1 MLVFITYLSEPVEHI
16 QQLLDQYPYLTYLV
30 YGGNDYV
37 GIIQNADEQITTIY
51 DFYCLKTPAQKQR
64 FLELGEVWWWES
76 NRIIP
81 INVFLKSD
89 WVDFK
94 FCVKTMNS
102 KDVDIRVGHQVN
114 LKDMAMKRSKRRSI
128 TLVRRVP

>member
-1 MLVFITYLSEPVEHI
+1 MLIIFTIFSDGVDQIKH
-16 QQLLDQYPYLTYLV
+16 LLEQYPYLSYIV

-37 GIIQNADEQITTIY
+37 GIIQNADEQITTRY
-51 DFYCLKTPAQKQR
+51 DYAAVRTPEQKSR

-89 WVDFK
+89 
-94 FCVKTMNS
+94 
-102 KDVDIRVGHQVN
+102 
-114 LKDMAMKRSKRRSI
+114 
-128 TLVRRVP
+128 

>member
-1 MLVFITYLSEPVEHI
+1 MASVEYI
-16 QQLLDQYPYLTYLV
+16 QQLLEKCPFMTYLV
-30 YGGNDYV
+30 YGGNEYI
-37 GIIQNADEQITTIY
+37 GIIQNADEQITTLY
-51 DFYCLKTPAQKQR
+51 DYSSLRTAEQKNR

-89 WVDFK
+89 WATFK

-102 KDVDIRVGHQVN
+102 KDVDIKVGHHIN
-114 LKDMAMKRSKRRSI
+114 LKDMVIKRSKRRSI
-128 TLVRRVP
+128 TLVRRITNQE